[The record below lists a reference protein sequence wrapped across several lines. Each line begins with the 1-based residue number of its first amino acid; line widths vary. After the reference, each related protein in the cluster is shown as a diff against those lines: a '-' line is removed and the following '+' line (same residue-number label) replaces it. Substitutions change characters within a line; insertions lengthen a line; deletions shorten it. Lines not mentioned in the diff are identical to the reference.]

1 MRPGSS
7 PYGMS
12 PKRPPGAHPPNSS
25 IASPTRIGD
34 AECFVR
40 RRRTSAG
47 CWTGGRVAPDG
58 RHGCL
63 PSAWTWGFK
72 LDPPNPYSHDESGD
86 NRAKGTLRV
95 DIPAR

>member
-12 PKRPPGAHPPNSS
+12 PRRPPGAHPPNSS

-34 AECFVR
+34 AECSVR

-47 CWTGGRVAPDG
+47 CWTGGRVTPGGASWLLAIGLDM
-58 RHGCL
+58 
-63 PSAWTWGFK
+63 GFK
-72 LDPPNPYSHDESGD
+72 LTPPDPYSHDESGD
-86 NRAKGTLRV
+86 NRAKGTPRV